1 MSIIA
6 GVSSGDRSTSQL
18 AKLDS
23 LRFGPG
29 YLQDS
34 SVVGS
39 NETTLAPYLSGYLLE
54 ALGIECRGE
63 EMRFLLDNLWTLMA
77 QPGDD
82 YSGGSWEYVV
92 RICIY
97 VAVLSSGP
105 LTPCVA
111 IVPHRKA
118 RTLRLHFP
126 RPPLGFRCHGR
137 SHSIRS
143 RYPTDRD
150 RLQPMDL
157 RPCRPQPHT
166 CFRMYRSA
174 FWIHQGFMVDGIRKT
189 RNGG

>member
-6 GVSSGDRSTSQL
+6 GVSSGDRTTSQL

-92 RICIY
+92 RFYFCLP
-97 VAVLSSGP
+97 VLGSRSLMPLLCHSSPTESQDSQSSLP
-105 LTPCVA
+105 LPTHG
-111 IVPHRKA
+111 VPA
-118 RTLRLHFP
+118 Q
-126 RPPLGFRCHGR
+126 PLL
-137 SHSIRS
+137 SLDTASVS
-143 RYPTDRD
+143 D
-150 RLQPMDL
+150 LQP
-157 RPCRPQPHT
+157 
-166 CFRMYRSA
+166 
-174 FWIHQGFMVDGIRKT
+174 
-189 RNGG
+189 